1 MGCACV
7 KSALLCR
14 RFPARFFSTGFRRWI
29 APVARCVLF
38 GVFLVG
44 PPVLSFNVLPASSGP
59 VDLSYVVP
67 FIFSGSSRPGLGRL
81 QFWFLLD
88 VACVCMCRVLYLRS
102 VPHSAPFDFWSLHE
116 FVCILD
122 VA

>member
-1 MGCACV
+1 M

-44 PPVLSFNVLPASSGP
+44 PPVFSFNVLPASSGP
-59 VDLSYVVP
+59 VDLSYVVQ
-67 FIFSGSSRPGLGRL
+67 FISSESSRPGLGRL

-88 VACVCMCRVLYLRS
+88 VACVRMCRVLYLRS
-102 VPHSAPFDFWSLHE
+102 VPHSASFNFWSSHVLA
-116 FVCILD
+116 CILD
-122 VA
+122 IA